1 MIKVLR
7 KDIVLQIQEK
17 YGDFTATE
25 REIADFFI
33 LNKEDADFSARTIAL
48 RLYVSEAALSRFS
61 KKLAFNGYRE
71 FIYEYKLYMNS
82 ELRKKDNLTV
92 EVLENYKELLMDAYE
107 IIDDDQMMRIA
118 DLISESDKI
127 HVYGIENASLVA
139 REFRMNFMKL
149 GVNIQHITDTST
161 MEISEMMMDKDTL
174 AIGFSISSG
183 DEADPVIKAV
193 NGAKDKGAKTIMIS
207 SNPNIDLCESCDE
220 LMLMPEKKNREIR
233 HSVSPKLPMMM
244 IIEIL
249 YVHCLNLNW
258 NEPKLVSVERGI
270 IKERVVI

>member
-1 MIKVLR
+1 MIVPSIK
-7 KDIVLQIQEK
+7 
-17 YGDFTATE
+17 
-25 REIADFFI
+25 
-33 LNKEDADFSARTIAL
+33 
-48 RLYVSEAALSRFS
+48 
-61 KKLAFNGYRE
+61 
-71 FIYEYKLYMNS
+71 
-82 ELRKKDNLTV
+82 
-92 EVLENYKELLMDAYE
+92 
-107 IIDDDQMMRIA
+107 
-118 DLISESDKI
+118 LISQTLLD
-127 HVYGIENASLVA
+127 
-139 REFRMNFMKL
+139 
-149 GVNIQHITDTST
+149 Q
-161 MEISEMMMDKDTL
+161 DTL

-270 IKERVVI
+270 IKERVVIQKEVLESKFKQEKKIIATIDLLKCQ